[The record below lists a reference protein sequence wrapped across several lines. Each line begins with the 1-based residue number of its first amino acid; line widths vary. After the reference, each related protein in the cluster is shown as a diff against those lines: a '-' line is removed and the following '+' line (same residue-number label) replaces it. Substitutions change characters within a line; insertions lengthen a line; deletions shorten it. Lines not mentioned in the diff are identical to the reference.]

1 MRSSPFP
8 FCQSIQRVF
17 LQTAE
22 ISTFSKV
29 RICEAQHSIESPSG
43 AFKLLT
49 GACAANL
56 DACFM
61 TDFLCAVRR
70 KEKFAGCVFLPF
82 APLM

>member
-1 MRSSPFP
+1 MRSSSFS

-29 RICEAQHSIESPSG
+29 RIYEAQHSNESPIG
-43 AFKLLT
+43 AFKRLT
-49 GACAANL
+49 GACTANL

>member
-1 MRSSPFP
+1 MRSSPFS
-8 FCQSIQRVF
+8 FCQSIQSVF

-29 RICEAQHSIESPSG
+29 SVCEAQHSHESPSG
-43 AFKLLT
+43 AFKRLT

-70 KEKFAGCVFLPF
+70 KEKYAGCVFLPF

>member
-1 MRSSPFP
+1 MRSSPFS

-22 ISTFSKV
+22 ICTFSKV
-29 RICEAQHSIESPSG
+29 CVCEAQHSHESPSG
-43 AFKLLT
+43 AFKRLT

-61 TDFLCAVRR
+61 TDLLCAVRR
-70 KEKFAGCVFLPF
+70 KEKFAKRVFLPF

>member
-1 MRSSPFP
+1 MRSSPFS

-29 RICEAQHSIESPSG
+29 CVCEAQHSHESPSG
-43 AFKLLT
+43 AFKRLT

-61 TDFLCAVRR
+61 TDLLCAVRR
-70 KEKFAGCVFLPF
+70 KEKFAKRVFLPF

>member
-1 MRSSPFP
+1 MRSSPFS

-17 LQTAE
+17 LQTAK

-29 RICEAQHSIESPSG
+29 RICEAQHSNESSSG
-43 AFKLLT
+43 AFKRLT

-56 DACFM
+56 DAYFM
-61 TDFLCAVRR
+61 TDFLCAVRH
-70 KEKFAGCVFLPF
+70 KEKFARCVFLPF